1 MEMLNE
7 QICIQRQKTIDERC
21 LREQKDLER
30 VERKQE
36 EEEER
41 SEKIEDLNIKMG
53 EILKNHEEKILSH
66 DKRIGKLEE
75 VSVERYNTII
85 NYVLS
90 GLIGAVVSTA
100 MNVILGG

>member
-1 MEMLNE
+1 
-7 QICIQRQKTIDERC
+7 
-21 LREQKDLER
+21 
-30 VERKQE
+30 
-36 EEEER
+36 
-41 SEKIEDLNIKMG
+41 MG
-53 EILKNHEEKILSH
+53 EILKNHEEKLLSH

-75 VSVERYNTII
+75 VSVERYNSII